1 MVHHSNYDIY
11 RNKCDKRYANIANIN
26 KEPKENYAK
35 QKKKRKEK
43 TPKRVCLFVYLF
55 IHLNIYSFI

>member
-1 MVHHSNYDIY
+1 MVHHSNYDIF

-35 QKKKRKEK
+35 QRKEK
-43 TPKRVCLFVYLF
+43 KRHQREFVCLFIYLY
-55 IHLNIYSFI
+55 I